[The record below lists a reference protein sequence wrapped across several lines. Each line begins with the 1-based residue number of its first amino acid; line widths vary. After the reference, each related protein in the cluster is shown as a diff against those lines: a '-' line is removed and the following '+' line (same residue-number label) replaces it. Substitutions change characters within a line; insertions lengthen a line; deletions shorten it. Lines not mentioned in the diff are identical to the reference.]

1 MCGFVAVL
9 ALDGGAAD
17 RSVVERM
24 SEVIA
29 HRGPDDSGCYFADSV
44 GFGFRRLSIL
54 DLSPSGH
61 QPMTTQ
67 DGQVTIVFNGEIYN
81 YAELRSELEG
91 LGHIF
96 KSTGDTEVLLRAYWT
111 WGERCLDKLNG
122 MWAFVVYDRRRGR
135 LFGSRDRFGIKPLF
149 YYRHPDHML
158 FASEIKAI
166 RASGLYTGGP
176 NWRTVSGFMLEGRLD
191 EGSETFYEGIEQIP
205 AATAFEVDREGRLR
219 RWRYWSVESLPPV
232 DVADPAAEFAELFE
246 DAMRLHMRS
255 DVPVGV
261 HLSGGLDSTSIICA
275 SARIRAGMG
284 ANEPLMAF
292 CYMAREYD
300 ESRYIADTIA
310 QTGAQ
315 LIPLEISP
323 QQLWESLGRML
334 WYQDE
339 PVHSMTPLVGFALMA
354 LTAANGIKV
363 ILNGQGADETI
374 AGYGN
379 YFQGYWQSL
388 LNNGQATKAW
398 EEIGR
403 YAAAR
408 GGNRAWLFLRQL
420 IRFAQTRL
428 HRSSAWRDLSHWR
441 HARRLKINR
450 WFTPQLTECFS
461 SRPVDALG
469 SGLNS
474 ALIRSIARDP
484 LPIYLRV
491 EDRNSMA
498 HSIEARV
505 PFLDYRLVSFVLG
518 LAATWKIRGPW
529 NKFVLREGMRGRIP
543 ESVRLRADK
552 MGFPVPWAQ
561 WFAGVLYEPLLD
573 LLHSRSARERGI
585 YDIPSI
591 VQDLAR
597 HRSGGGDVAAQL
609 FRVAQFEVWSEL
621 ERPGAGTRSVAARLG
636 EKSAVVTG

>member
-1 MCGFVAVL
+1 ML
-9 ALDGGAAD
+9 ALHGGKAD
-17 RSVVERM
+17 RVVIDRM
-24 SEVIA
+24 TEIIA
-29 HRGPDDSGCYFADSV
+29 HRGPDDSGRYFAGSV

-54 DLSPSGH
+54 DLSPTGH
-61 QPMTTQ
+61 QPMTTP

-91 LGHIF
+91 LGHTF
-96 KSTGDTEVLLRAYWT
+96 KSTGDTEVLLRAYCA
-111 WGERCLDKLNG
+111 WGEKCLDKLNG
-122 MWAFVVYDRRRGR
+122 MWAFLIHDQRRGK

-149 YYRHPDHML
+149 CYRDRDCIL

-166 RASGLYTGGP
+166 RASGLYAGGP
-176 NWRTVSGFMLEGRLD
+176 NWPTVSGFMLEGRLD
-191 EGSETFYEGIEQIP
+191 ESSDTFYEGIEQIP
-205 AATAFEVDREGRLR
+205 AATAFEVDIEGRLR
-219 RWRYWSVESLPPV
+219 QWRYWSVENVPPV
-232 DVADPAAEFAELFE
+232 EVADPAVQFAELFE
-246 DAMRLHMRS
+246 DSMRLHMRS

-275 SARIRAGMG
+275 ATRLRAGMN

-310 QTGAQ
+310 RTGAQ
-315 LIPLEISP
+315 LIRLETTP
-323 QQLWESLGRML
+323 QQVWASVGRML

-339 PVHSMTPLVGFALMA
+339 PVHSMTPLIGFALME
-354 LTAANGIKV
+354 LTASKRIKV
-363 ILNGQGADETI
+363 ILNGQGSDETI

-379 YFQGYWQSL
+379 YFRGYWQTL
-388 LNNGQATKAW
+388 LSERQATETW
-398 EEIGR
+398 DEIGR
-403 YAAAR
+403 YVAAH
-408 GGNRAWLFLRQL
+408 GGNRRRLFLRQL
-420 IRFAQTRL
+420 IRFTQTRL
-428 HRSSAWRDLSHWR
+428 HGSSIWRDFSRWK
-441 HARRLKINR
+441 HARRLKTNP
-450 WFTPQLTECFS
+450 WFTRQLTECFS
-461 SRPVDALG
+461 SRPPDKLG

-474 ALIRSIARDP
+474 ALIRSITRDP

-518 LAATWKIRGPW
+518 LPANWKLRGPW

-543 ESVRLRADK
+543 ESVRSRLDK
-552 MGFPVPWAQ
+552 MGFPVPWSQ
-561 WFAGVLYEPLLD
+561 WFAGLLYEPLLD

-585 YDIPSI
+585 YNIPHI

-597 HRSGGGDVAAQL
+597 HRAGGADAAATL

-621 ERPGAGTRSVAARLG
+621 QNSGAGAYGVAA
-636 EKSAVVTG
+636 SVT